1 MTLGRLVR
9 DGKQPQLV
17 FTRELAHPP
26 EKVWRALTQPEH
38 LQAWF
43 PDNVEGNFEP
53 GGKLRF
59 FSDALD
65 FEFDGEVLAF
75 EPPRLLEI
83 RWGTDRLRF
92 ELDAAGVGTRLTLTD
107 TFDEVGKAARDGAG
121 WHECLDLLEAALAGT
136 APDFAPG
143 QRWGEVHG
151 KYVEAFGPD
160 AATIGPP
167 EGWDAGSSS
176 TTE

>member
-9 DGKQPQLV
+9 GAQPPQLV
-17 FTRELAHPP
+17 FTRQLPHAP
-26 EKVWRALTQPEH
+26 EKVWRALTQPQH

-43 PDNVEGNFEP
+43 PDNVEGDFEP
-53 GGKLRF
+53 RGKLRF
-59 FSDALD
+59 FSDAHD

-92 ELDAAGVGTRLTLTD
+92 ELDPAGDGTRLTLTD
-107 TFDEVGKAARDGAG
+107 TFDDVGKAARDGAG
-121 WHECLDLLEAALAGT
+121 WHECLDLLEAELAGT

-167 EGWDAGSSS
+167 EGWDASS
-176 TTE
+176 